1 MTAGRAPSGVVVG
14 VDGSQESGAAVRWA
28 AREAHLHGLPMIL
41 MYAVRRPIVT
51 WPLAPSDHVAIEGE
65 LQNAED
71 ALKYAR
77 KAALAIV
84 GPGQPL
90 DIRTEI
96 ARSSAVAAL
105 VDASKDAHMVVVGS
119 RGMGSMGRLLLG
131 SVSSG
136 LLHHARC
143 PVTVVRSRM
152 GELPDDGAPI
162 LLGVDGSPVSE
173 AATALAFEEASRRG
187 VDLVALHAWSDVG
200 GLPLQG
206 EEWRTRKQEAEEILA
221 ERLAGWQ
228 EQYPDVKVR
237 RHVEFDEPARQLVD
251 RSGTAQLVVVGSH
264 GRGGFS
270 GMLLG
275 SVSSAVVQSVDVPV
289 TVVRPRD

>member
-1 MTAGRAPSGVVVG
+1 MTTGRAPSGIVVG
-14 VDGSQESGAAVRWA
+14 VDGSQEAGAAVRWA
-28 AREAHLHGLPMIL
+28 AREAHLHGLPITL
-41 MYAVRRPIVT
+41 MHAVRRPIVT
-51 WPLAPSDHVAIEGE
+51 WPLAPSDHIAIEGE

-71 ALKYAR
+71 ALKHAR
-77 KAALAIV
+77 QAALAIADQ
-84 GPGQPL
+84 GQPL
-90 DIRTEI
+90 DVHIEI
-96 ARSSAVAAL
+96 PRSGAVEAL

-119 RGMGSMGRLLLG
+119 RGMGRIGRLLLG

-136 LLHHARC
+136 LIHHARC

-187 VDLVALHAWSDVG
+187 VDLMALHAWSDVG

-206 EEWRTRKQEAEEILA
+206 EEWRTRKQQAEEILA

-228 EQYPDVKVR
+228 ERYPDVKIR
-237 RHVEFDEPARQLVD
+237 RQLEFDEPARQLVD

-275 SVSSAVVQSVDVPV
+275 SVSSAVVQSVDIPV
-289 TVVRPRD
+289 TVVRPRG